1 MAIMSEVN
9 EIRGVY
15 IGNTQEYRAERQGMK
30 DKLLSFCMLLAKSSQ
45 SHFIKLPY
53 VIWFISTYSFHKA
66 PPFSNILQ
74 PWPGEKNTW
83 KRILKMNG
91 TFRSFTTNRK
101 HIKRINSVEIQILYD
116 LSYMQI
122 LKQVSS

>member
-15 IGNTQEYRAERQGMK
+15 IGNTQGYRAERQGMK

-74 PWPGEKNTW
+74 PWPGEKKYMEENPKNEW
-83 KRILKMNG
+83 H
-91 TFRSFTTNRK
+91 F
-101 HIKRINSVEIQILYD
+101 QIIYN
-116 LSYMQI
+116 
-122 LKQVSS
+122 KQKTY